1 MANQYLALD
10 LGASGG
16 RAILGGIICGKLHIT
31 EVHRFSNTPVE
42 MGGHF
47 YWDVLRLLHGI
58 HTGLHKAAETGFV
71 SAAVDTWGVDFGL
84 LDAAGVLLQNPM
96 HYRDS
101 RTQGMKTALES
112 MVSSQEFYSINGLQQ
127 MEINTVYQL
136 CADFRDRPWLK
147 NSAHT
152 MLLMP
157 DLFHW
162 MLTGKQVTERS
173 IASTTQLLDAATGNW
188 SDALIQKLELPPHI
202 FTEIIPSGTVIG
214 SMDDRVCRQLGIPS
228 AHITAVCGHDTQCA
242 MAAIPAKDEDFIFLS
257 CGTWALFGTE
267 TKNPILTET
276 SARYAVTNEIGY
288 NNRVSFL
295 QNISGLWLIQET
307 KRILAQQGE
316 DYSYAQLE
324 QLAENADPFISLI
337 NVDDP
342 RFGSAGDIPAHIR
355 AYCEETDQPIPR
367 SVGAVM
373 RCIYESLALRFA
385 KALRQIAECTGK
397 QYRCIHMV
405 GGGVKDQLLCR
416 MTANAC
422 GIPVLAGPVEAT
434 VCGNLVI
441 QMLADG
447 SVHSLEEA
455 RNIIGNSVT
464 VTQYLPQ
471 EDYSDVWERYLALP

>member
-16 RAILGGIICGKLHIT
+16 RAILGAVEHGRLRT
-31 EVHRFSNTPVE
+31 AEVHRFSNTPVE

-58 HTGLHKAAETGFV
+58 HTGLQKAAETGFV
-71 SAAVDTWGVDFGL
+71 SAAVDTWGVDYGL
-84 LDAAGVLLQNPM
+84 LDASGVLLQNPM
-96 HYRDS
+96 HYRDA
-101 RTQGMKTALES
+101 RTKGMKKTLEP
-112 MVSSQEFYSINGLQQ
+112 VVTSQEFYSINGLQQ

-136 CADFRDRPWLK
+136 FADFQSRPWLK
-147 NSAHT
+147 QSASA

-162 MLTGKQVTERS
+162 MLTGKQVTECS
-173 IASTTQLLDAATGNW
+173 IASTTQLLDAATGDW
-188 SDALIQKLELPPHI
+188 SRSLIDKLELPAHI
-202 FTEIIPSGTVIG
+202 FTDIIPSGTVIG
-214 SMDDRVCRQLGIPS
+214 SIEDRVCKQLGIPS

-242 MAAIPAKDEDFIFLS
+242 MAAIPTKDDDFIFLS

-267 TKNPILTET
+267 TEKPILTEK
-276 SARYAVTNEIGY
+276 SAHYAVTNEIGY
-288 NNRVSFL
+288 QNRVSFL

-316 DYSYAQLE
+316 HYSYAQLE
-324 QLAENADPFISLI
+324 QLAENADSFVSLI

-342 RFGSAGDIPAHIR
+342 RFGTAGDMPAHIR
-355 AYCEETDQPIPR
+355 AYCTESNQPVPR

-385 KALRQIAECTGK
+385 KALRQISECTGK
-397 QYRCIHMV
+397 QYRSIHMV
-405 GGGVKDQLLCR
+405 GGGVKDKLLCQ

-422 GIPVLAGPVEAT
+422 GIPVMAGPVEAT
-434 VCGNLVI
+434 VCGNLMI

-447 SVHSLEEA
+447 SVNSLEEA
-455 RNIIGNSVT
+455 RTIISNSVT
-464 VTQYLPQ
+464 VTQYIPQ
-471 EDYSDVWERYLALP
+471 EDYSGVWERYLTLP